1 MFQSA
6 LFAQTDISSNDL
18 LGAMG
23 KVQNYEISVDNVIQV
38 DVGSAGPNQT
48 WDFRNVAFQ
57 PLIGRVEFLDPAQ
70 TEFAGDFPNAN
81 LAQRINMANEQEVNI
96 INYYQIESQLFI
108 HSGLAGYSAENPM
121 DSSYVQVFDDTV
133 AALPMMYQN
142 TWTTVSADTF
152 GLFPVTASI
161 TIDTTVHTLDAWGT
175 VRLPMGDFQCL
186 RLRNDVKSET
196 FTVFNGVKF
205 PLGSETTI
213 DYVWIAKDNFQ
224 VAGVESMD
232 GETNPNF
239 SQASYFQRLTTMQTA
254 VSDQNPDKQIPSG
267 FHLSQNYPNPFNSA
281 TKITFSVPEAARVTI
296 QVYDLTGR
304 LIATLLDDVMPA
316 GVHSQVFESSDLA
329 SGTYVYKMRAG
340 NVTQSRKMQ
349 YLK

>member
-1 MFQSA
+1 LFQSN
-6 LFAQTDISSNDL
+6 LFAQTDISSKDL

-38 DVGSAGPNQT
+38 DVGSAGANQT
-48 WDFRNVAFQ
+48 WDFRNVTFE

-70 TEFAGDFPNAN
+70 TAFAGEFPEAN
-81 LAQRINMANEQEVNI
+81 LAQKINMADEQEI
-96 INYYQIESQLFI
+96 DILNYYQIESQLFI
-108 HSGLAGYSAENPM
+108 HSGLAGYNSENPL

-133 AALPMMYQN
+133 ATLPMMYQN

-161 TIDTTVHTLDAWGT
+161 TIDTTVHTIDAWGT

-196 FTVFNGVKF
+196 YTVFNGVKF
-205 PLGSETTI
+205 PLGTETSI
-213 DYVWIAKDNFQ
+213 DYVWIAKDHFQ

-232 GETNPNF
+232 GETDPNF
-239 SQASYFQRLTTMQTA
+239 SQASYFQRLTTVQTA
-254 VSDQNPDKQIPSG
+254 VSDRNPDNQMPTG
-267 FHLSQNYPNPFNSA
+267 FHLLQNYPNPFNSA
-281 TKITFSVPEAARVTI
+281 TKITFSVPDAARVTI
-296 QVYDLTGR
+296 QVYDLNGR
-304 LIATLLDDVMPA
+304 LVATLIDDVMPA
-316 GVHSQVFESSDLA
+316 GMHSQIFETDNLA

-340 NVTQSRKMQ
+340 DFTESRKMQ